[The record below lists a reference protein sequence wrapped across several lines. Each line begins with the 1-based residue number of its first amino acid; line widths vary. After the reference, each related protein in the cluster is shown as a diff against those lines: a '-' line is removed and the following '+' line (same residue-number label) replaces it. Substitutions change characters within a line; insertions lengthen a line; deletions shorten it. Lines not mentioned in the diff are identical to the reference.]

1 VKVVDLPEGLE
12 PEDYGIVVDGRLPG
26 PAVRPRAA
34 WPKRPRAAVGIVR
47 QSGCDVRSRVT
58 LAWATLVVQNDDVH
72 SLTLDADSDDV
83 AEALRRGLDTRGIR
97 ERTTRLPIRPDAG
110 FVGGAGAP

>member
-1 VKVVDLPEGLE
+1 
-12 PEDYGIVVDGRLPG
+12 
-26 PAVRPRAA
+26 
-34 WPKRPRAAVGIVR
+34 
-47 QSGCDVRSRVT
+47 
-58 LAWATLVVQNDDVH
+58 LVVRNDDVH